1 MFKKKVCLILHAGNV
16 GGGQTAVQRLLP
28 LPQLPDNQ
36 EARAFIDRGRGLH
49 TETARSALT
58 VILKLV
64 IGGLTTLVVVG
75 SYSSCQLVSIS

>member
-36 EARAFIDRGRGLH
+36 EAKSFHRQREGTTYRNSTVSSDSHPEIGHR
-49 TETARSALT
+49 RSDHP
-58 VILKLV
+58 
-64 IGGLTTLVVVG
+64 G
-75 SYSSCQLVSIS
+75 CCR